1 MTDIVRKVETNPQAP
16 RTGTP
21 DGSRREIVVTLE
33 AETLD
38 RQQKLARVRAGEG
51 STFEILCDEGVHL
64 GGDDAAP
71 SPLAYF
77 SAGVA
82 F

>member
-1 MTDIVRKVETNPQAP
+1 MREIVRKAETSENAP
-16 RTGTP
+16 RTTSP
-21 DGSRREIVVTLE
+21 DGARREIVISLE

-38 RQQKLARVRAGEG
+38 RQQKLARVRAGQG
-51 STFEILCDEGVHL
+51 STFEILCDEGVNL

>member
-1 MTDIVRKVETNPQAP
+1 MREIVRRVEAP
-16 RTGTP
+16 EQVPPTSP
-21 DGSRREIVVTLE
+21 DGARREIVITLD
-33 AETLD
+33 AETLGG
-38 RQQKLARVRAGEG
+38 QQKIARVRAGQG

-77 SAGVA
+77 ASGVA

>member
-1 MTDIVRKVETNPQAP
+1 MPEIVRKVETNEAAP
-16 RTGTP
+16 RTGSP
-21 DGSRREIVVTLE
+21 DGARREIVITLE
-33 AETLD
+33 AETLE
-38 RQQKLARVRAGEG
+38 RQQKLARVRAGQG
-51 STFEILCDEGVHL
+51 STFEVLCDEGVHL

>member
-1 MTDIVRKVETNPQAP
+1 MTEIVRKVDNNEQVP
-16 RTGTP
+16 RPGGA
-21 DGSRREIVVTLE
+21 DGVRRELVITLE
-33 AETLD
+33 AETLE
-38 RQQKLARVRAGEG
+38 RQQKLARVRAGQG
-51 STFEILCDEGVHL
+51 STFEILCDEGGHL

-77 SAGVA
+77 TAGIA